1 MSTHGAVRHTATA
14 FLDAVTASVLKDLD
28 LSFYTG
34 DDSVGMAGSLD
45 ADSEPKAVEWQVRT
59 IASVSVNP
67 PVNEC
72 LW

>member
-1 MSTHGAVRHTATA
+1 
-14 FLDAVTASVLKDLD
+14 VLKDLD